1 MFRLLC
7 DYPSFGCGTMS
18 VCAITTKESK
28 VQQFLALIGE
38 PEVQSV
44 LKLFIDNAIATSELK
59 MLKRLAD
66 IEKALG
72 LNGFS
77 DFKEDHEMTI
87 PEQIALLAERV
98 DSITEPMDIQAHNLT
113 PVKACAVKT
122 TLEHKAAELVE
133 HLKNNVT
140 PRNGEIFLNSK
151 EIIHFLKYEISDEY
165 KMKDIQN
172 PRQVKKDVIEKAAK
186 LFPHCI
192 FINKK
197 KQGNKDIRIVYKAY
211 ESIHTVAK

>member
-1 MFRLLC
+1 MSAVLLE
-7 DYPSFGCGTMS
+7 PGCGTMS
-18 VCAITTKESK
+18 VCAIATKESK
-28 VQQFLALIGE
+28 VQQFLALMEE

-59 MLKRLAD
+59 ILKRLAD

-98 DSITEPMDIQAHNLT
+98 DSITEPVSIQEHDLR
-113 PVKACAVKT
+113 PMKACTVKT

-133 HLKNNVT
+133 HLKNKVPLQKISAND
-140 PRNGEIFLNSK
+140 
-151 EIIHFLKYEISDEY
+151 IIK
-165 KMKDIQN
+165 
-172 PRQVKKDVIEKAAK
+172 
-186 LFPHCI
+186 
-192 FINKK
+192 
-197 KQGNKDIRIVYKAY
+197 
-211 ESIHTVAK
+211 